1 MAMKYHHIYQGYFL
15 ICYVFF
21 WFLIFFRYYYVDI
34 SLKGNITNILK
45 SEREVGKSE
54 NSISFCENYMGDF
67 ERFVYTI
74 SAKVTH
80 F

>member
-1 MAMKYHHIYQGYFL
+1 MD
-15 ICYVFF
+15 
-21 WFLIFFRYYYVDI
+21 R